1 MMKNKLIAG
10 FITITTPIWVPMA
23 VTLAIPALVIVSSYH
38 GLRGIYED
46 VLNFL
51 Q

>member
-1 MMKNKLIAG
+1 MKNKLIAG
-10 FITITTPIWVPMA
+10 LVAITSLIWVPIA
-23 VTLAIPALVIVSSYH
+23 VTLAISALVIVSSYH
-38 GLRGIYED
+38 GIRGIYDD

>member
-1 MMKNKLIAG
+1 MKNKLIAG
-10 FITITTPIWVPMA
+10 LVAITSPIWVPIA
-23 VTLAIPALVIVSSYH
+23 VTLAIPALIIVSSYH